1 MNEIAQTRERIYG
14 KPTIKNIL
22 PMGNC
27 PGCHYGLI
35 VRAICEVIEELGI
48 QGKTIGVCG
57 VGCSFS
63 LGIGIDIDGINCAHG
78 AAPAVAVGLKQA
90 NYGKTIV
97 FTLQGDGDCAAI
109 GMGYL
114 INAANRA
121 DRITVLLVN
130 NGNFGTTGGQMAP
143 TTLPGQVTT
152 TTPEGRDSQ
161 SHGYPA
167 HVPEMLAQ
175 IKGVAYAARA
185 AVDSPANFQKA
196 KRMIKT
202 AFQRQI
208 DGIGFSFVEILS
220 ACPPDWH
227 LKPIE
232 ALHWIRERMM
242 AEYPLGEI
250 KNMANI
256 PEDSI

>member
-1 MNEIAQTRERIYG
+1 MSEVKQVREKIYG
-14 KPTIKNIL
+14 RPETKNVF

-35 VRAICEVIEELGI
+35 IRAICEAIDELGI
-48 QGKTIGVCG
+48 QGKCIGVNG

-63 LGIGIDIDGINCAHG
+63 LGIGMDIDGINCAHG
-78 AAPAVAVGLKQA
+78 AAPAVACGLKQA
-90 NYGKTIV
+90 NFGKPIV

-121 DRITVLLVN
+121 DRITVFLVN

-143 TTLPGQVTT
+143 TSLHGQVTT
-152 TTPEGRDSQ
+152 TTPGGRDSQ
-161 SHGYPA
+161 VHGYPA

-185 AVDSPANFQKA
+185 SLDTPANFQRA
-196 KRMIKT
+196 KKMIKT
-202 AFQRQI
+202 ALQKQI
-208 DGIGFSFVEILS
+208 DGVGFSFVELLS

-227 LKPIE
+227 LKPVE

-242 AEYPLGEI
+242 AEFPLGEI
-250 KNMANI
+250 KNIEKI
-256 PEDSI
+256 PEDSV